1 MNLDVSQH
9 LACIYDLLNTYNLL
23 HTVIS
28 IAEQNKA
35 HDL

>member
-9 LACIYDLLNTYNLL
+9 LAYIYDLLNTDNLL

-28 IAEQNKA
+28 IA
-35 HDL
+35 